1 MPKPIKRK
9 FLIKWSGTSY
19 VMLSGF
25 LLLLFLIGYVWWPLL
40 DEYLNQFN
48 PELSVWRQIDWWFCF
63 GLFPEALG
71 DDSPMLGV
79 SHRRLATDDHRHLP
93 RYGISCNLACLPGLP
108 NLTQAF
114 RFYPGKAFDTHKM
127 K

>member
-40 DEYLNQFN
+40 DEYLNQFI
-48 PELSVWRQIDWWFCF
+48 PEISVWRQID
-63 GLFPEALG
+63 
-71 DDSPMLGV
+71 
-79 SHRRLATDDHRHLP
+79 
-93 RYGISCNLACLPGLP
+93 
-108 NLTQAF
+108 
-114 RFYPGKAFDTHKM
+114 
-127 K
+127 